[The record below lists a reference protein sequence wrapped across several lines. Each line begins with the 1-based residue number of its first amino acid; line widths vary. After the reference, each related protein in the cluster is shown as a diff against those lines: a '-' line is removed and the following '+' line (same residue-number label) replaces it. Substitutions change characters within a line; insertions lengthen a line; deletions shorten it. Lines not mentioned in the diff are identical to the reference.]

1 MTSSPSP
8 SAERMRSHRN
18 RRRQGMRCVQ
28 VSLHVTKIDALV
40 RMGYLEDR
48 DRTDQAALQ
57 TAINTFITDAFSE
70 VKLCV
75 TGPADKSSSI

>member
-8 SAERMRSHRN
+8 AAERMRLHRN

-40 RMGYLEDR
+40 RMGYLEDG
-48 DRTDQAALQ
+48 DRNDPAAL
-57 TAINTFITDAFSE
+57 E
-70 VKLCV
+70 RR
-75 TGPADKSSSI
+75 

>member
-8 SAERMRSHRN
+8 SAERMRSHRS

-28 VSLHVTKIDALV
+28 VSLHVTKIDALI

-48 DRTDQAALQ
+48 DRNDPAALQ
-57 TAINTFITDAFSE
+57 TAIDSFVNEALSE
-70 VKLCV
+70 
-75 TGPADKSSSI
+75 SM

>member
-1 MTSSPSP
+1 MTFSPSP
-8 SAERMRSHRN
+8 AAERVRRYRN

-48 DRTDQAALQ
+48 DRNNPAALQ
-57 TAINTFITDAFSE
+57 TAINIFISDAFFE
-70 VKLCV
+70 AK
-75 TGPADKSSSI
+75 

>member
-8 SAERMRSHRN
+8 AAERMRLHRN

-28 VSLHVTKIDALV
+28 VSLHVTKIEALI

-48 DRTDQAALQ
+48 DREDPAALE
-57 TAINTFITDAFSE
+57 TAINTFISDAVSE
-70 VKLCV
+70 
-75 TGPADKSSSI
+75 AQ

>member
-1 MTSSPSP
+1 MTSSPSA

-28 VSLHVTKIDALV
+28 ISLHVTRIICLV

-48 DRTDQAALQ
+48 DRNDAAALDK
-57 TAINTFITDAFSE
+57 AINTFISDTFSE
-70 VKLCV
+70 AK
-75 TGPADKSSSI
+75 